1 MTCQAHQAHRNAGAT
16 LVELVVSIVVISVGL
31 AGILLVM
38 NRNVSSSGDPLVQ
51 HQAIAIAEA
60 YLEEIL
66 AKEFTDP
73 DGGETGG
80 PEAGEA
86 RATFDDVND
95 YNGLA
100 DAGARDQNNNLIPG
114 LGGYNVGVA
123 VVNQAWN
130 GVPVAD
136 ALLATV
142 TVTGPG
148 GVTITLSGYR
158 TRY

>member
-1 MTCQAHQAHRNAGAT
+1 VNRLMHRIRRQTGAT
-16 LVELVVSIVVISVGL
+16 LIELVVSIVVISVGL

-38 NRNVSSSGDPLVQ
+38 NRNVSSSGDPVVQ

-80 PEAGEA
+80 PEAGET
-86 RATFDDVND
+86 RPTFDDVND
-95 YNGLA
+95 YNGLSN
-100 DAGARDQNNNLIPG
+100 AGARDQNDNAIAG
-114 LGGYNVGVA
+114 LGGYNVGVT

-130 GVPVAD
+130 GIPVAD
-136 ALLATV
+136 TLLATV
-142 TVTGPG
+142 TVTGLG
-148 GVTITLSGYR
+148 GVSITLSGYR

>member
-1 MTCQAHQAHRNAGAT
+1 MRPVRKAYRHVGAT
-16 LVELVVSIVVISVGL
+16 LVELVVSIVVISIGL
-31 AGILLVM
+31 AGVLLVM
-38 NRNVSSSGDPLVQ
+38 NRNVSSSGDPMVQ

-66 AKEFTDP
+66 AKDFTDP

-80 PEAGEA
+80 PEAGET

-95 YNGLA
+95 YNGLI
-100 DAGARDQNNNLIPG
+100 DNGARDQNNSAIAG
-114 LGGYNVGVA
+114 LGGYTVTVS

-130 GVPVAD
+130 GIPVAD

-148 GVTITLSGYR
+148 GLSVTLSGYR

>member
-1 MTCQAHQAHRNAGAT
+1 MRCAGAT
-16 LVELVVSIVVISVGL
+16 LVELVVSIVVISIGL
-31 AGILLVM
+31 AGVLLVM
-38 NRNVSSSGDPLVQ
+38 NRNVSSSGDPMVQ

-80 PEAGEA
+80 PEAGET
-86 RATFDDVND
+86 RATYDDVND
-95 YNGLA
+95 YNGLV
-100 DAGARDQNNNLIPG
+100 DTGARDQNNNAIAG
-114 LGGYNVGVA
+114 LGGYTVSVS

-130 GVPVAD
+130 GIPVAD

-148 GVTITLSGYR
+148 GVSITLSGYR

>member
-1 MTCQAHQAHRNAGAT
+1 MNRLMHRIRRQTGAT
-16 LVELVVSIVVISVGL
+16 LIELVVSIVVISVGL

-38 NRNVSSSGDPLVQ
+38 NRNVSSSGDPVVQ

-80 PEAGEA
+80 PEAGET
-86 RATFDDVND
+86 RPTFDDVND
-95 YNGLA
+95 YNGLSN
-100 DAGARDQNNNLIPG
+100 AGARDQNDNAIAG
-114 LGGYNVGVA
+114 LGGYNVGVT

-130 GVPVAD
+130 GIPVAD
-136 ALLATV
+136 TLLATV
-142 TVTGPG
+142 TVTGLG
-148 GVTITLSGYR
+148 GVSITLSGYR